1 MSHPTRRDM
10 EEKITLRSTT
20 FHHVAFDFIDGVIS
34 VPGLVVCSKKTEN
47 RPPSGHCASRK
58 AAVSPRC
65 VRADR
70 KEMRA
75 ATAGVVFALRIRR
88 ALMASLI

>member
-34 VPGLVVCSKKTEN
+34 VPGLVVCSKKT
-47 RPPSGHCASRK
+47 RIDFLRVIALPGRQRSTLD
-58 AAVSPRC
+58 VSEQIE
-65 VRADR
+65 
-70 KEMRA
+70 KMRA

-88 ALMASLI
+88 DLVASLI